1 LGENINEQN
10 VEGLVAEADLIVDCA
25 PLFEERMLL
34 NQQSQRSQKPMVE
47 AAMYELQ
54 AQLTTLIPGQTPCLA
69 CFTPKHPPAWKRRF
83 PVFGAVSGSVACMAA
98 MEAIKIITGNGE
110 TLAGKLLTYDLRD
123 MTFRTTSIQRNAGCE
138 VC

>member
-1 LGENINEQN
+1 
-10 VEGLVAEADLIVDCA
+10 
-25 PLFEERMLL
+25 
-34 NQQSQRSQKPMVE
+34 
-47 AAMYELQ
+47 
-54 AQLTTLIPGQTPCLA
+54 
-69 CFTPKHPPAWKRRF
+69 
-83 PVFGAVSGSVACMAA
+83 MAA